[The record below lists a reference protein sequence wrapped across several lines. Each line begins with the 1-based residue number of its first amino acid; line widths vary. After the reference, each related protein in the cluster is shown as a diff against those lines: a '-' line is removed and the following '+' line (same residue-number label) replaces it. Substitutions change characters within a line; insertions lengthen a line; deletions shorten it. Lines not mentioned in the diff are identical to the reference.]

1 MSGGP
6 FFLADAGDA
15 VALFDPEKD
24 LQVTYDELHALVAR
38 RSEELTPHA
47 EKVVLLGGSR
57 TVGAVVDLLALIGVG
72 AVVMLVDPDA
82 PESTLAAWADA
93 YRPALALGLGARSG
107 AATMYSDSESVGGR
121 GESAEALLLATSGS
135 TGSPKFVRLTR
146 SNIAAN
152 AQQIVH
158 ALNIGAEDRAF
169 GHLPLCYSFGLSIFT
184 SHLLAGAM
192 VVLTSRSMVEPVF
205 WEQLA
210 AAEATSLSGVPYSF
224 QMFERMGLPGRDL
237 PHLRELTQAGGWMAS
252 ERVLRFHDLMA
263 GRGGRLWVMYGQ
275 TEATARISVL
285 DPSELPER
293 VGSVGRALPRTR
305 VWVEDA
311 NAEGIGELAVDGP
324 QLMLGYAESAE
335 DLSGRDDL
343 GGVLR
348 TGDLGRVEADGMI
361 SIVGRLKRIAKVYG
375 LRVSLDDIERR
386 LAGTGRVVAVQDGD
400 GIVVYVED
408 APDALRDSRA
418 IERAVGLPPRSVRV
432 NVVDSIPTTPA
443 GKVDR
448 EALTDGRGRG

>member
-1 MSGGP
+1 
-6 FFLADAGDA
+6 
-15 VALFDPEKD
+15 
-24 LQVTYDELHALVAR
+24 
-38 RSEELTPHA
+38 
-47 EKVVLLGGSR
+47 
-57 TVGAVVDLLALIGVG
+57 
-72 AVVMLVDPDA
+72 
-82 PESTLAAWADA
+82 
-93 YRPALALGLGARSG
+93 
-107 AATMYSDSESVGGR
+107 
-121 GESAEALLLATSGS
+121 
-135 TGSPKFVRLTR
+135 
-146 SNIAAN
+146 
-152 AQQIVH
+152 
-158 ALNIGAEDRAF
+158 
-169 GHLPLCYSFGLSIFT
+169 
-184 SHLLAGAM
+184 
-192 VVLTSRSMVEPVF
+192 
-205 WEQLA
+205 
-210 AAEATSLSGVPYSF
+210 
-224 QMFERMGLPGRDL
+224 
-237 PHLRELTQAGGWMAS
+237 
-252 ERVLRFHDLMA
+252 
-263 GRGGRLWVMYGQ
+263 MYGQ

-324 QLMLGYAESAE
+324 QVMLGYAESAE

-348 TGDLGRVEADGMI
+348 TGDLGRVEADGII

-400 GIVVYVED
+400 GIVVHVED

>member
-1 MSGGP
+1 MSEGP
-6 FFLADAGDA
+6 FLLADAGDA

-38 RSEELTPHA
+38 RSNELAPHA
-47 EKVVLLGGSR
+47 EDVILLGGSR
-57 TVGAVVDLLALIGVG
+57 TVETVVDLLALIGVG

-82 PESTLAAWADA
+82 PEPTLAAWADA
-93 YRPALALGLGARSG
+93 YRPSLALGIGTSDG
-107 AATMYSDSESVGGR
+107 VATKYTDSTGGR
-121 GESAEALLLATSGS
+121 GQSPEALLLATSGS

-146 SNIAAN
+146 SNIEAN

-158 ALNIGAEDRAF
+158 ALDIGAEDRAF
-169 GHLPLCYSFGLSIFT
+169 GHLPLCYSFGLSILT

-192 VVLTSRSMVEPVF
+192 VVLTSRSMVEPLF

-210 AAEATSLSGVPYSF
+210 AAEATSLSGVPYAF
-224 QMFERMGLPGRDL
+224 QMFERMSIADRAL
-237 PHLRELTQAGGWMAS
+237 PHLRELTQAGGWMAP
-252 ERVLRFHDLMA
+252 ERVLRFHDLMTE
-263 GRGGRLWVMYGQ
+263 RGGRLWVMYGQ

-285 DPSELPER
+285 DPSQLPES

-324 QLMLGYAESAE
+324 QVMLGYAESAQ

-400 GIVVYVED
+400 GVIVHVED
-408 APDALRDSRA
+408 APDALRDARA

-448 EALTDGRGRG
+448 EALMDGSGRG